1 MNFLASQEVLAN
13 LSQPATLLYEKM
25 SEQGADAL
33 YNQQQIVSLTG
44 QNMENSR
51 LSLQELID
59 KKLLQVLKQNNE
71 VVFKKVDASEA
82 SKKLSM
88 NQDEQLVYSH
98 IEQSAREGIWIKT
111 IKAKTNLH
119 QHIVLKCLKNL
130 ESQRYIKSVKSVKF
144 PSRKIFMLYNLQP
157 SIEVTGGPWYTD
169 GELDDEFI
177 SHLLTIVW
185 RFAAEKTFPDGFNNY
200 SQVNMKTGKNE
211 KIYTKNVVNYVT
223 KQEILEFIKKINIS
237 KVDLTIPDIE
247 SLCEVLY
254 FDNRLSKVGVNAYKV
269 TLQSV
274 LDLMSDNLVD
284 NGKDTLGSDK
294 TLEFTTLLE
303 DSYDIYRSKN
313 FIEPSLNDRETV
325 YFDEWTL

>member
-1 MNFLASQEVLAN
+1 MNFLGSQEILSN
-13 LSQPATLLYEKM
+13 LSQPASYLYEKM
-25 SEQGADAL
+25 SEQGSNAL

-44 QNMENSR
+44 QTMENSR

-71 VVFKKVDASEA
+71 VVFKKVDITEA
-82 SKKLSM
+82 TKKLSM
-88 NQDEQLVYSH
+88 NKDEQLVYSH
-98 IEQSAREGIWIKT
+98 IEQSAREGIWVKT

-130 ESQRYIKSVKSVKF
+130 ESQRYIKCIKSVKF
-144 PSRKIFMLYNLQP
+144 PSRKIYMLYNLQP

-185 RFAAEKTFPDGFNNY
+185 RFAAEKTFPEGFNNY
-200 SQVNMKTGKNE
+200 AKVNMKTGENE
-211 KIYTKNVVNYVT
+211 KVYTKNVVNYVT
-223 KQEILEFIKKINIS
+223 KQEILEFIQKINIS
-237 KVDLTIPDIE
+237 KVELSIPDIE

-254 FDNRLSKVGVNAYKV
+254 YDNRLTKVGVDAYKV

-274 LDLMSDNLVD
+274 LDLMNDNLVQ
-284 NGKDTLGSDK
+284 DK
-294 TLEFTTLLE
+294 KEDKNEELQFLELFE
-303 DSYDIYRSKN
+303 DSYSLYKSKS
-313 FIEPSLNDRETV
+313 FVEPTLNDRETV

>member
-1 MNFLASQEVLAN
+1 MNFLGSQDILSN
-13 LSQPATLLYEKM
+13 LSQPAALLYERM
-25 SEQGADAL
+25 SEQGAAAL
-33 YNQQQIVSLTG
+33 FNQQQIVSFTG
-44 QNMENSR
+44 QSMENSR

-82 SKKLSM
+82 SKKLGMSK
-88 NQDEQLVYSH
+88 DEQLVYSH

-119 QHIVLKCLKNL
+119 QHIVVKCLKNL
-130 ESQRYIKSVKSVKF
+130 ESQRYIKSIKSVKF
-144 PSRKIFMLYNLQP
+144 PSRKIYMLYNLQP

-185 RFAAEKTFPDGFNNY
+185 RFAAEKTFPHGFNNY
-200 SQVNMKTGKNE
+200 SQVDMKSGTNE

-223 KQEILEFIKKINIS
+223 KQEILDFIKKINIS

-254 FDNRLSKVGVNAYKV
+254 FDNRLSKIGLNAYKV

-274 LDLMSDNLVD
+274 LDLMSDNLVSSEESKLL
-284 NGKDTLGSDK
+284 NKPE
-294 TLEFTTLLE
+294 LEFSTLMQ
-303 DSYDIYRSKN
+303 DSYNIYRSKN
-313 FIEPSLNDRETV
+313 FVEPSLNDRETV